1 MIISESR
8 NHHWESRSSLSTTE
22 TCSIRSYS
30 VTIQLKLRRNCLTDS
45 LDLENPLQRSEKI
58 LPLLGILPTV
68 LRSDISS
75 PICSVVQLLLLP
87 KHEFEFPNWKVTSH
101 FVKIF
106 PIHDD
111 FKRADFKH
119 RFYTAIWCFVLLHV
133 PNNLNKNKILFEDL
147 SIIDVKSKY

>member
-1 MIISESR
+1 MSLLLFLATNNALCLWLARKNYSFVFGRDAQNEDIFSPRAVRIKRYCRFTIVLQSLYYDPSITYMITCESR

-45 LDLENPLQRSEKI
+45 LDLENPRQRSEKI

-87 KHEFEFPNWKVTSH
+87 N
-101 FVKIF
+101 
-106 PIHDD
+106 
-111 FKRADFKH
+111 
-119 RFYTAIWCFVLLHV
+119 
-133 PNNLNKNKILFEDL
+133 
-147 SIIDVKSKY
+147 